1 MQPERDAGHGLE
13 RFRRAKRPQ
22 ILALERLADSGTLPA
37 PLDRP
42 RPSFRSALH
51 VTEGLPAVIAEYKRA
66 SPSRGI
72 IALDLDPADV
82 AAQYATAGAS
92 CLSVLTE
99 EVHFRGRRE
108 YLFRMEGAG
117 LPMLRKDFIFHP
129 LQVAETAATPASAL
143 LLIVRLTPDVRL
155 LRELREQAERFGL
168 DAVVE
173 IDNPDDL
180 ALARD
185 SGARIIQV
193 NSRDLATLIVDRSR
207 CLQLAQKH
215 RAQGQQECWIAASG
229 MSKTVH
235 LREAADSGFDA
246 ALLGTA
252 LMQGGRPG
260 ETLATLLH
268 KKQERDRCATC

>member
-1 MQPERDAGHGLE
+1 MQPERDAGQGLE

-37 PLDRP
+37 PWERT

-51 VTEGLPAVIAEYKRA
+51 VAEGLPAVIAEYKRA

-72 IALDLDPADV
+72 IALDLDPAEV
-82 AAQYATAGAS
+82 AAQYAAAGAA

-99 EVHFRGRRE
+99 EMHFRGRRE

-155 LRELREQAERFGL
+155 LRELREQAEGFGL
-168 DAVVE
+168 DAAVE
-173 IDNPDDL
+173 ICNADEL
-180 ALARD
+180 ALARA

-193 NSRDLATLIVDRSR
+193 NNRDLTTLIVDRSR
-207 CLQLAQKH
+207 CLQLAEKH
-215 RAQGQQECWIAASG
+215 RAQGRYECWIAASG
-229 MSKTVH
+229 MSETVH

-246 ALLGTA
+246 VLLGTA
-252 LMQGGRPG
+252 LMQEGRPG
-260 ETLATLLH
+260 KALAALL
-268 KKQERDRCATC
+268 QQTRE